1 MISAVVRDCI
11 SPLSIQLGTTKNP
24 VVPKLNCTIENI
36 SYGEDNIQTCLCTL
50 PFCNYLS
57 MESIKNASLK
67 PSILERNGENQART
81 KSPSSKKVV
90 PGIPSLNKGMQ
101 NWEVFMFN
109 RSIPKFYL
117 RKNVT

>member
-1 MISAVVRDCI
+1 
-11 SPLSIQLGTTKNP
+11 
-24 VVPKLNCTIENI
+24 
-36 SYGEDNIQTCLCTL
+36 
-50 PFCNYLS
+50 